1 MQITRRNAMLGASAA
16 AVTGLTVAPIGMK
29 ASGVKAALAGVPGV
43 VKASQTDPVAV
54 LVRKASA
61 YEEWLN
67 SLNVPD
73 DEFNALAGVHFE
85 MEHRILDTP
94 ATSLVGIVGKLRI
107 AWKNAETDE
116 LYPLASERFIWSAL
130 QDLERGQRLEIDDTL
145 GHALDEARRL
155 GIPAPTLEMCY
166 SLCEGINH
174 NL

>member
-1 MQITRRNAMLGASAA
+1 MQISRRGALLGASAA
-16 AVTGLTVAPIGMK
+16 AVVAVAPG
-29 ASGVKAALAGVPGV
+29 A

-54 LVRKASA
+54 LAAKAAA

-67 SLNVPD
+67 SLNVSD

-94 ATSLVGIVGKLRI
+94 ATSFEGIAGKLRI

-130 QDLERGQRLEIDDTL
+130 QDLERLTG
-145 GHALDEARRL
+145 EA
-155 GIPAPTLEMCY
+155 GA
-166 SLCEGINH
+166 
-174 NL
+174 